1 MLAWLSV
8 WSEVQT
14 FIRPSW
20 CRCHSLSLAPVKSRL
35 VLPFWYRHRLTWVV
49 PEKWPLNG
57 CVCVC
62 FWYRLTWVITDKAPL
77 FVCVRAC
84 VCRWHICGCAWRSR
98 RLSRGVASFWSVTM
112 ATAGP
117 AHHRY
122 VSAWLPRSV
131 VARRRHQQNGA
142 GNTRHA
148 VTTVCKLE
156 PIGT

>member
-1 MLAWLSV
+1 LHTAQLMPLPLTVSCF
-8 WSEVQT
+8 SKIPIGFT
-14 FIRPSW
+14 FLVP
-20 CRCHSLSLAPVKSRL
+20 APAHLGSPRKMAVKR
-35 VLPFWYRHRLTWVV
+35 V
-49 PEKWPLNG
+49 

-62 FWYRLTWVITDKAPL
+62 FWYRLTWVIPDKAPL

-156 PIGT
+156 PVGT

>member
-1 MLAWLSV
+1 LHTAQMMPLPLTVSCFRKIPIGF
-8 WSEVQT
+8 T
-14 FIRPSW
+14 FLVP
-20 CRCHSLSLAPVKSRL
+20 APAHLGSPRKMAVKR
-35 VLPFWYRHRLTWVV
+35 V
-49 PEKWPLNG
+49 
-57 CVCVC
+57 CVCVFLVPAHLGNHRQSTIIC
-62 FWYRLTWVITDKAPL
+62 
-77 FVCVRAC
+77 VCACVCAC

-131 VARRRHQQNGA
+131 VARRCHQQNGA

-148 VTTVCKLE
+148 ITTVCKLE